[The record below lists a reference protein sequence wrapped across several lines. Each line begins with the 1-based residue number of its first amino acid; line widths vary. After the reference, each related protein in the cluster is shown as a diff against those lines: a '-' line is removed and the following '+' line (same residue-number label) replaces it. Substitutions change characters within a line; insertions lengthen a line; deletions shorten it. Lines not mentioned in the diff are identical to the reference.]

1 MNINKTFDSKY
12 LKADG
17 DIPDDGNLILTI
29 EVVRLESVG
38 QGDDASD
45 KPVVYFRETDKGL
58 VLNKTNA
65 TTITGLYGPETDD
78 WIGKKIALFSTEVD
92 FGGKQVL
99 AIRVRMK
106 KPQPAAQPA
115 PVTAKA
121 GADDDSDPFE

>member
-1 MNINKTFDSKY
+1 MNINKQFDSKY

-17 DIPDDGNLILTI
+17 DIPDDGNLVLTI
-29 EVVRLESVG
+29 DVVRMEPVG
-38 QGDDASD
+38 QGEDQSE
-45 KPVVYFRETDKGL
+45 KPVVFFRETDKGL

-99 AIRVRMK
+99 AIRVRMRKPKTEEAAAPTTK
-106 KPQPAAQPA
+106 KA
-115 PVTAKA
+115 
-121 GADDDSDPFE
+121 DSDDPFSDD